1 MKYLARYLRDPLDRE
16 TVSQKM
22 KEMLEDPAIAQNATV
37 QLMAATIFA
46 KEGEM
51 VEAMRCCATGLS
63 LELSAFMVNM
73 LISMDRVD
81 VAEKTLED
89 GGERR
94 RRDFD
99 AVGDGVGECRTRWV
113 EGSRRDVRV
122 SRVGR

>member
-1 MKYLARYLRDPLDRE
+1 
-16 TVSQKM
+16 M

-51 VEAMRCCATGLS
+51 VEAMRCCDGV
-63 LELSAFMVNM
+63 EFRLSAFMVNM

-81 VAEKTLED
+81 VAEDFGED
-89 GGERR
+89 GGER

-99 AVGDGVGECRTRWV
+99 AVGDGVGECRTCGRR
-113 EGSRRDVRV
+113 SRRDVRV